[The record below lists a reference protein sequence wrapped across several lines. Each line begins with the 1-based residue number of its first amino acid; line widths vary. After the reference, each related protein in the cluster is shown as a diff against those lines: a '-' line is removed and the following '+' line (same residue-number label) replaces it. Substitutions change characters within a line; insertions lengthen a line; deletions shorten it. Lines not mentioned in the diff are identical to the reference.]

1 MWFFLLG
8 LNKIVRAEAHAL
20 ELTRIMGHDGQ
31 TCMPGHANRGQRS
44 SRRDLNLAGIGCPLG
59 AVGPRLKRCTRAHG
73 AVLQFPCPRRAKPT
87 LVWAVPTCLGLVLG
101 LDGLGDGLGH
111 ARLGFGLFRRVA
123 NPKCKQGCYLPIK
136 CQTAVRVAWELQL
149 ALCCRWRS
157 TGEQLLPWS
166 DTHNVPVNGL
176 VPLSLRQPDRG
187 ACLDEA
193 LL

>member
-73 AVLQFPCPRRAKPT
+73 AVLQFPCLPRAKPT
-87 LVWAVPTCLGLVLG
+87 LVWAVSAC
-101 LDGLGDGLGH
+101 LGH
-111 ARLGFGLFRRVA
+111 ARLVFGLFRRVA
-123 NPKCKQGCYLPIK
+123 NPKSKQGCYLPIK

-157 TGEQLLPWS
+157 TGERLLPWS
-166 DTHNVPVNGL
+166 DTHNVPSMGL
-176 VPLSLRQPDRG
+176 SIVFKATG
-187 ACLDEA
+187 
-193 LL
+193 

>member
-73 AVLQFPCPRRAKPT
+73 AVLQFPCLPRAKPT
-87 LVWAVPTCLGLVLG
+87 LVWAVSACLGLGRPCGRPWACAACLWAVPPSCKSQNASK
-101 LDGLGDGLGH
+101 D
-111 ARLGFGLFRRVA
+111 VICQS
-123 NPKCKQGCYLPIK
+123 NPKP
-136 CQTAVRVAWELQL
+136 R
-149 ALCCRWRS
+149 
-157 TGEQLLPWS
+157 
-166 DTHNVPVNGL
+166 
-176 VPLSLRQPDRG
+176 
-187 ACLDEA
+187 
-193 LL
+193 